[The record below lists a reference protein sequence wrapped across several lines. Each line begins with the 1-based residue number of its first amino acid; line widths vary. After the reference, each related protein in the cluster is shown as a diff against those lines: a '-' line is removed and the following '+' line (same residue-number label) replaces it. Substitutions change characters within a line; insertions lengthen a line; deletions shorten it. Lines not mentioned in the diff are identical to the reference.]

1 MNRPYYPT
9 KIQKLL
15 AVVLH
20 QQANSSQQ
28 LRQEVEAFGAACA
41 GSNRASVSLPEAL
54 RPYLEKVSKHA
65 YEVTD
70 KDVREIK
77 AAGYSEDEIFE
88 LTVCAA
94 LGSGLARLEK
104 TMDLINEGTK

>member
-1 MNRPYYPT
+1 MNRPHYPANV
-9 KIQKLL
+9 QKMLD
-15 AVVLH
+15 AVLN
-20 QQANSSQQ
+20 QQAESSQE
-28 LRQEVEAFGAACA
+28 LRQDVEAFGAACS
-41 GSNRASVSLPEAL
+41 GSQRAAVKLPEDL

-65 YEVTD
+65 YKVTD
-70 KDVREIK
+70 NDVQQIK

-104 TMDLINEGTK
+104 TLAL